1 MQTTYRGKRISRR
14 RLLAL
19 GSAGATVALLAACGQ
34 PAAQPSG
41 PPPAATT
48 APAAPAKPA
57 DAAKPAAPAAQ
68 PAAQATTAPAPQ
80 AAPAK
85 VAGNVTLTWIT
96 PAEVGP
102 EREFY
107 TGFAQAFE
115 KQNPNIKVE
124 VSYEGWADYQTKLPT
139 VLAGG
144 AIPDV
149 IHLHASLVQDYGLR
163 GAVRDMYEFMN
174 KDKVSKD
181 DFFPFLIQQMSDF
194 KTHSKLWAVPK
205 DSAVYAVYYNKDMFD
220 KAGVPY
226 PKMDWTFEQ
235 FRETA
240 KALTMDKN
248 GNYATS
254 PKFDPNNVAQWG
266 MNWGNNAT
274 DSPLP
279 SSDLW
284 QMVVW
289 GQAGPWFSDDLKE
302 AHFDD
307 EAHVNFVQN
316 IVDMR
321 CKDRSIPQAGDSMG
335 QGDAWRNQLVAM
347 AIAHHSQTFFYNQE
361 KKTFKFDVVL
371 PPSGPKG
378 QFNAAGCSGYTIPAK
393 AQHPDEA
400 WAFIKFL
407 TSPEQVT
414 PMVKVKRWGASIK
427 ASEQFLL
434 PDDGNPAHFK
444 EVLYD
449 PMLGQSTA
457 KTQPIIYPPYFGDMR
472 QAWNTEYGEFYTCGG
487 SSMAEAAKRAQAQ
500 TQALLDKAW
509 KA

>member
-1 MQTTYRGKRISRR
+1 MHATFRGKRISRR

-34 PAAQPSG
+34 PTSQPSA

-48 APAAPAKPA
+48 APAA
-57 DAAKPAAPAAQ
+57 
-68 PAAQATTAPAPQ
+68 QATTAPAAPAAAAKPTEAAKPTAPQQ

-85 VAGNVTLTWIT
+85 VASNITLTWIT

-102 EREFY
+102 ERDFY
-107 TGFAQAFE
+107 TGFAKSFE
-115 KQNPNIKVE
+115 EKNPGIKVE
-124 VSYEGWADYQTKLPT
+124 VSYEGWADYQTKLPA
-139 VLAGG
+139 VLGGG

-163 GAVRDMYEFMN
+163 GAVRDMSEYMK
-174 KDKVSKD
+174 KDNVSQE
-181 DFFPFLIQQMSDF
+181 DFFPFLIKQMTDF
-194 KTHSKLWAVPK
+194 KSGTKLWAVPK
-205 DSAVYAVYYNKDMFD
+205 DSAVYAVYYNKDLFD
-220 KAGVPY
+220 KAKVAY
-226 PKMDWTFEQ
+226 PKMDWTFDQ

-240 KALTMDKN
+240 KALTLDKN
-248 GNYATS
+248 GVPATD
-254 PKFDPNNVAQWG
+254 PKFDGSNIAQWG

-289 GQAGPWFSDDLKE
+289 GQAGPWFDDDLKK

-335 QGDAWRNQLVAM
+335 QGDAWRNGLVAM
-347 AIAHHSQTFFYNQE
+347 SIAHHSQVFFYKQE
-361 KKTFKFDVVL
+361 KKTFNFDVVL
-371 PPSGPKG
+371 PPAGAKG
-378 QFNAAGCSGYTIPAK
+378 QFNAAGCSGYTIPVK

-407 TSPEQVT
+407 TSPDQVT
-414 PMVKVKRWGASIK
+414 PMVKVKRWGAPIK

-434 PDDGNPAHFK
+434 PDDNIPANFK
-444 EVLYD
+444 PVLYD
-449 PMLGQSTA
+449 PMLGQSPA
-457 KTQPIIYPPYFGDMR
+457 KTLPIIYPPYFGEMR
-472 QAWNTEYGEFYTCGG
+472 QIWNTEYGDSYTCGG
-487 SSMAEAAKRAQAQ
+487 GSMADAAKRAQTQ

-509 KA
+509 QA